1 MNTMEYKGFTARIE
15 YDGEDEVFV
24 GRLLGLR
31 AVVSFHADTVAK
43 LKREMHV
50 AVDEYVASCERRGE
64 SPEKP
69 LSGNVPLRMPP
80 EVHGR
85 AAVLAEASGKSLN
98 QLITELVE
106 SATKQLFVAEKMY
119 RTAKS
124 TAPGMIVRSM
134 AGEFISAKKAARAP
148 TGEYKPK
155 KAATPAKSGAR
166 RAA

>member
-1 MNTMEYKGFTARIE
+1 MNTMEYKGFTARVE

-31 AVVSFHADTVAK
+31 AVVSFHANTVAK

-64 SPEKP
+64 APERP

-80 EVHGR
+80 ETHGR

-106 SATKQLFVAEKMY
+106 SATRQVLVVNKMY

-124 TAPGMIVRSM
+124 AAPGIAGHSM
-134 AGEFISAKKAARAP
+134 AGVFISAKEAARTP
-148 TGEYKPK
+148 TGEYKTK
-155 KAATPAKSGAR
+155 KATVPAKSAAR

>member
-15 YDGEDEVFV
+15 YDDEDEVFV

-50 AVDEYVASCERRGE
+50 AVDEYAASCERRGE
-64 SPEKP
+64 TPERP

-106 SATKQLFVAEKMY
+106 GATSQMLVANNMY

-124 TAPGMIVRSM
+124 ASSGMTVRSV
-134 AGEFISAKKAARAP
+134 AGESISAKKAARPP
-148 TGEYKPK
+148 TGEYKLK
-155 KAATPAKSGAR
+155 KAAAPAKSGAR

>member
-15 YDGEDEVFV
+15 YDGDDEVFV
-24 GRLLGLR
+24 GRLLGMR

-64 SPEKP
+64 TPEKP

-106 SATKQLFVAEKMY
+106 SATRQLFVADKMY
-119 RTAKS
+119 RAAKS
-124 TAPGMIVRSM
+124 AAPGMTVRSM

-148 TGEYKPK
+148 TGEYKTK
-155 KAATPAKSGAR
+155 KAAAPAKSAVR

>member
-31 AVVSFHADTVAK
+31 ALVSFHAETVAK

-106 SATKQLFVAEKMY
+106 SATRQLSVVDEMY
-119 RTAKS
+119 RTAKLA
-124 TAPGMIVRSM
+124 APGMTVRSM
-134 AGEFISAKKAARAP
+134 AGESIPAKQVARTA
-148 TGEYKPK
+148 TADYKPK

>member
-15 YDGEDEVFV
+15 YDGEDEVFF

-50 AVDEYVASCERRGE
+50 AVNEYVASCERRGE
-64 SPEKP
+64 APEKP

-80 EVHGR
+80 DVHGR

-106 SATKQLFVAEKMY
+106 GATRQPFVADKMH
-119 RTAKS
+119 RASKS
-124 TAPGMIVRSM
+124 AAPGMTVRSM
-134 AGEFISAKKAARAP
+134 ADEFISVKKAPRAP

-155 KAATPAKSGAR
+155 KAAAPAKSGAR

>member
-1 MNTMEYKGFTARIE
+1 MMNTMEYKGFTARIE

-31 AVVSFHADTVAK
+31 AIVSFHADTVTK

-64 SPEKP
+64 TPEKP

-85 AAVLAEASGKSLN
+85 AAILAEASGKSLN
-98 QLITELVE
+98 QLINDFRAEVL
-106 SATKQLFVAEKMY
+106 ATSRTLAQGRVQGVA
-119 RTAKS
+119 
-124 TAPGMIVRSM
+124 RSM
-134 AGEFISAKKAARAP
+134 AGDPISSKKATPHPKAVKSSAAHRNSSPRSSGKTRP
-148 TGEYKPK
+148 TI
-155 KAATPAKSGAR
+155 
-166 RAA
+166 

>member
-1 MNTMEYKGFTARIE
+1 MNTMEYKGFTARID

-31 AVVSFHADTVAK
+31 AIVSFHADTVAK

-64 SPEKP
+64 TPEKP

-98 QLITELVE
+98 QLINDLLAEVL
-106 SATKQLFVAEKMY
+106 ATSRTLTQERMQAVA
-119 RTAKS
+119 
-124 TAPGMIVRSM
+124 RSM
-134 AGEFISAKKAARAP
+134 VRDAISAKKTTP
-148 TGEYKPK
+148 HPK
-155 KAATPAKSGAR
+155 GVKSVAR
-166 RAA
+166 RLA

>member
-1 MNTMEYKGFTARIE
+1 MNTMVYRGFTARIE
-15 YDGEDEVFV
+15 YDDEDEVFV

-31 AVVSFHADTVAK
+31 AIVSFHAETVAK

-64 SPEKP
+64 APEKP

-98 QLITELVE
+98 QLITDLVE
-106 SATKQLFVAEKMY
+106 SATRQLVVTDKMY
-119 RTAKS
+119 RTATS
-124 TAPGMIVRSM
+124 ATPDRIGHSM
-134 AGEFISAKKAARAP
+134 GGELTSVKKAARAT
-148 TGEYKPK
+148 TGEYKAK
-155 KAATPAKSGAR
+155 KAAAPAKAGTR

>member
-1 MNTMEYKGFTARIE
+1 MNTMQYKGFTARIE
-15 YDGEDEVFV
+15 FDGEDEVFV
-24 GRLLGLR
+24 GHLLGLR
-31 AVVSFHADTVAK
+31 AVVSFHAETVAK

-106 SATKQLFVAEKMY
+106 SATRQLSVADTAY
-119 RTAKS
+119 RAARS
-124 TAPGMIVRSM
+124 TASKTTVNSM
-134 AGEFISAKKAARAP
+134 SGKFIQAKAARAL
-148 TGEYKPK
+148 TGEHKPRK
-155 KAATPAKSGAR
+155 TAASAKSGTR